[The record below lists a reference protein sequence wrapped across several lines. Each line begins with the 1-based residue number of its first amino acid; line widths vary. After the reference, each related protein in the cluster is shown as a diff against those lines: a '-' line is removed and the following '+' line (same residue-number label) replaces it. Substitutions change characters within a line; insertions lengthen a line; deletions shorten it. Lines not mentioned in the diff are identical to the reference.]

1 MSAYFRLELKQP
13 SARGVEDQ
21 LISSDA
27 VSSLARF
34 EPSAPLLTRQTLF
47 SLDQVQ
53 KINIAL
59 ANGSISSR
67 RKQGHIFN
75 LVQIEKQGRI

>member
-1 MSAYFRLELKQP
+1 MRINLYFINLISMSAYFRLELKQP

-34 EPSAPLLTRQTLF
+34 EPSAPQT
-47 SLDQVQ
+47 
-53 KINIAL
+53 AL
-59 ANGSISSR
+59 
-67 RKQGHIFN
+67 
-75 LVQIEKQGRI
+75 